1 MINNLYLS
9 LDKYKMLF
17 FKAYAEKKGI
27 KVKYTEENKVTVIKQ
42 FLVFISEWV
51 ENTLYSCGINPM
63 NISDDFADD
72 LRYKILA
79 LALKKNIRIGTNR
92 SQFSI
97 SFILGKSAGF
107 SNRMKIGLEYGYN
120 LYCDY
125 ADVRYAQSVNGM
137 DRYTSYPVESEK
149 RKTENYIF
157 NMITSEYLETF
168 VNMLNLIEAL
178 NNDNFADAILK
189 INNALEET
197 ILPKD
202 NYSNPHNRGFW
213 FRVLKRNQFERER
226 DEYISSKLKFAEKH
240 IENILDLEKDGV
252 LEMTVKIYNDI
263 RWAIDYKGWE
273 WFYTKLSLPSSYAFS
288 GKVKPLKVAKEF
300 RRES

>member
-1 MINNLYLS
+1 MIKNLYLS

-42 FLVFISEWV
+42 FLVFIAECV

-107 SNRMKIGLEYGYN
+107 SKRMKIGLEYGYN

-168 VNMLNLIEAL
+168 VTMLNVIEAL
-178 NNDNFADAILK
+178 NNDNFADIILK
-189 INNALEET
+189 LNNILEDT
-197 ILPKD
+197 IIPKD

-226 DEYISSKLKFAEKH
+226 DEYLSSKLKLAEKL
-240 IENILDLEKDGV
+240 IEGIWLIEKVEELDLTPRV
-252 LEMTVKIYNDI
+252 YPDI
-263 RWAIDYKGWE
+263 RWAIDYMGWE
-273 WFYTKLSLPSSYAFS
+273 WFYTKLNLP
-288 GKVKPLKVAKEF
+288 
-300 RRES
+300 